1 LQKTDIFRKI
11 MWFGYDSENTWH
23 PIEADRAAEIQAMNE
38 KGIFPDTLT
47 TDEIEVRNLKEV
59 GINQDLAKMDK
70 KFKKKDQKQNQ
81 AQAQAQGQE
90 NVAGSP
96 NKNTNRN
103 KNRNRNR
110 NRNPE

>member
-1 LQKTDIFRKI
+1 
-11 MWFGYDSENTWH
+11 
-23 PIEADRAAEIQAMNE
+23 EADRAAEIQAMNE

-81 AQAQAQGQE
+81 AQAQAQAQAQGQE